1 MKTKIKRR
9 EKEPEPSLFCAHRQR
24 QKDRFAEKCFE
35 SAYVNAQVETEKT
48 ESAGKEGTYGFKFE
62 L

>member
-9 EKEPEPSLFCAHRQR
+9 EKEPEPSLFCAHRQS
-24 QKDRFAEKCFE
+24 QKYRFADKHFE
-35 SAYVNAQVETEKT
+35 SAYENAQVETEKP